1 MSLYELRK
9 QLKDYGDK
17 VACLEV
23 QKVLSDINIMSH
35 INDERYLQNK
45 IDENLKSNLEI
56 NDQINILTQNNI

>member
-9 QLKDYGDK
+9 QLKDYGNK